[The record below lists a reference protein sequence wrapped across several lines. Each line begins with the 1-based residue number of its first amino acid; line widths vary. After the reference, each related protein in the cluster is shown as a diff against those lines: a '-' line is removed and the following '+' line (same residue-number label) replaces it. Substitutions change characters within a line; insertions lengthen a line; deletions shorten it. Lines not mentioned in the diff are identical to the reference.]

1 MSNIRR
7 LLTQD
12 DKVREVE
19 SLQLFLIFVTKYGVA
34 LLQLNPLNLDIKVVI
49 REKRQKNK
57 LKKIL
62 LNL

>member
-34 LLQLNPLNLDIKVVI
+34 LLQLNPSNLDIKVVI